1 MKLHKLHSEWLDGIR
16 LWAMSVLLLHS
27 LSLTVC
33 VDEQIRI
40 RTGKGWNQSHSQG
53 QNETTDSH
61 LYCSQQVSL
70 PYHAHVHTHMYTHIR
85 AHARTHTHT
94 HTDTYVHTRT
104 CTRARTHTH
113 THTHAHACNTHF
125 LTYPPLSL
133 STYVHTYI
141 RSLIKNCSA
150 YEEFDP
156 FVGPPMSNNPWLCNS
171 PVYWDRL
178 SSV

>member
-1 MKLHKLHSEWLDGIR
+1 MNRSELEQVRDEINLIR
-16 LWAMSVLLLHS
+16 KARMRPRI
-27 LSLTVC
+27 LTSTAVSRL
-33 VDEQIRI
+33 VF
-40 RTGKGWNQSHSQG
+40 H
-53 QNETTDSH
+53 TT
-61 LYCSQQVSL
+61 
-70 PYHAHVHTHMYTHIR
+70 HTYTHPYI
-85 AHARTHTHT
+85 
-94 HTDTYVHTRT
+94 HTRA
-104 CTRARTHTH
+104 CARTHTH
-113 THTHAHACNTHF
+113 THTHMYTHTHTCVRTQHTHTHTHMHTHF